1 MNIIAKLLYRP
12 SENHVGAI
20 YRLGRF
26 NRFADPDRWSP
37 MIPWIEWVEKESKL
51 DMRVANIQLGDVYTR
66 NNIAL
71 DMELKI
77 FFFVDL
83 RLTHQDRRI
92 QVLRF
97 GSEAAWE
104 EIIRTGITD
113 IARNVIILTRSFE
126 ELATQEGRSNL
137 KHELSSALAERVRG
151 FGILVNPRFG
161 VNIINLQP
169 NETYQQALQEES
181 IAHMIGTAAAD
192 RIQPLFEQFKDQ
204 NQEKAFLTLVMQI
217 AAAVAKNGQSPDL
230 IFPNNGGFLSGGG
243 IGGNGHGPFK
253 PNIPGMS
260 PPRKP
265 RSVAGD

>member
-1 MNIIAKLLYRP
+1 MNVIAKLLYRP
-12 SENHVGAI
+12 TENHVGVI
-20 YRLGRF
+20 YHLGRF
-26 NRFADPDRWSP
+26 SRFVDPDRWSP
-37 MIPWIEWVEKESKL
+37 IIPWIEWVEKESKL
-51 DMRVANIQLGDVYTR
+51 DMRVANIQLDKVYTR

-77 FFFVDL
+77 FYFVDL
-83 RLTHQDRRI
+83 RLTDPDRRI

-97 GSEAAWE
+97 PSEAAWE

-113 IARNVIILTRSFE
+113 IVRNAVILTRSFE
-126 ELATQEGRSNL
+126 ELATQEGRNNL
-137 KHELSSALAERVRG
+137 KQALSFALAERVRG

-161 VNIINLQP
+161 VNIVNLQP
-169 NETYQQALQEES
+169 NAAYQQALQEES
-181 IAHMIGTAAAD
+181 IARMIGTAAAE

-230 IFPNNGGFLSGGG
+230 IFPNNGDFLSGGG
-243 IGGNGHGPFK
+243 IGGNGHGPLK

>member
-1 MNIIAKLLYRP
+1 MNIIARLLYRP
-12 SENHVGAI
+12 TENHVGVI

-26 NRFADPDRWSP
+26 IRFADPDKWSP
-37 MIPWIEWVEKESKL
+37 MIPWIEWVEKESRL
-51 DMRVANIQLGDVYTR
+51 DMRVANIQLSDVYTC

-71 DMELKI
+71 DVELKI
-77 FFFVDL
+77 FYFVDL
-83 RLTHQDRRI
+83 RLTHPDRRI

-97 GSEAAWE
+97 ASESAWG

-113 IARNVIILTRSFE
+113 IARNVIVLTKSFE

-137 KHELSSALAERVRG
+137 KEVLSSALAERVRG

-169 NETYQQALQEES
+169 NAAYQQALQEES
-181 IAHMIGTAAAD
+181 IAHMIGIASAH

-230 IFPNNGGFLSGGG
+230 IFPNNADFLSGGG
-243 IGGNGHGPFK
+243 IGGNGHGPLK
-253 PNIPGMS
+253 PNIPGMPS
-260 PPRKP
+260 TRKP
-265 RSVAGD
+265 RSITGD